1 MGLNF
6 LRFTYTWIF
15 LSSKISIAVLME
27 SVGMEG
33 RLYSYFQPWQERVP
47 LTLSFMFKS
56 QLDFDLVKF
65 LLLITYQYLGTF

>member
-1 MGLNF
+1 
-6 LRFTYTWIF
+6 
-15 LSSKISIAVLME
+15 ME